1 MNELYKSKLVTAKE
15 AAKVVKSGNWVDYGW
30 TVTTPVDFDKELA
43 KRLPEL
49 HDVNFRG
56 GILMWEPEIF
66 KIEDPAA
73 HMTWNSWHMSG
84 IERKDFLSTLQSAI
98 RNCHVITVIW
108 KIL

>member
-1 MNELYKSKLVTAKE
+1 MTAKE
-15 AAKVVKSGNWVDYGW
+15 AAEVVKSGNWVDYGW

-66 KIEDPAA
+66 KIESGCTHDMELLA
-73 HMTWNSWHMSG
+73 H
-84 IERKDFLSTLQSAI
+84 ERNRKKSCCKRIFLSTLQSAI
-98 RNCHVITVIW
+98 RNCHVITVI
-108 KIL
+108 

>member
-30 TVTTPVDFDKELA
+30 TVTTPVDFDKEPA

-56 GILMWEPEIF
+56 CGNRRFSKL
-66 KIEDPAA
+66 KIRL
-73 HMTWNSWHMSG
+73 HT
-84 IERKDFLSTLQSAI
+84 
-98 RNCHVITVIW
+98 
-108 KIL
+108 

>member
-15 AAKVVKSGNWVDYGW
+15 AAEVVKSGNWVDYGW

-73 HMTWNSWHMSG
+73 QIGRASCR
-84 IERKDFLSTLQSAI
+84 ER
-98 RNCHVITVIW
+98 V
-108 KIL
+108 

>member
-15 AAKVVKSGNWVDYGW
+15 AAEVVKSGNWVDYGW

-84 IERKDFLSTLQSAI
+84 IESCCKRIFFLLSNPLFGTATL
-98 RNCHVITVIW
+98 
-108 KIL
+108 LP

>member
-73 HMTWNSWHMSG
+73 DMELLAH
-84 IERKDFLSTLQSAI
+84 ERNRTKSCCERIFFLLSNPLFGTATL
-98 RNCHVITVIW
+98 
-108 KIL
+108 LP

>member
-15 AAKVVKSGNWVDYGW
+15 AAEVVKSGNWVDYGW

-73 HMTWNSWHMSG
+73 HMAH
-84 IERKDFLSTLQSAI
+84 ERNRKKSCCKRIFFLLSNPLFGTATL
-98 RNCHVITVIW
+98 
-108 KIL
+108 LP